1 MDFFLNFKKCDT
13 QLLFSTTLWDFKW
26 FPILRNHTVPYK
38 SSIFQDI
45 LDTPYLRFKIPN
57 KFSNMFLIHQ
67 IYKQIYEI
75 TSKRSYTKLM
85 IHKNWPPQFKGFPII
100 SATVYNLHFCGR
112 MRWDISENLHKAAL
126 NVRLLP
132 FFLISLYSSTCNLP
146 KFVSSNIYYI
156 TICISLIS

>member
-1 MDFFLNFKKCDT
+1 MTHNYCFLQHYGISND
-13 QLLFSTTLWDFKW
+13 S
-26 FPILRNHTVPYK
+26 PYYGIITVPYK

-57 KFSNMFLIHQ
+57 KSWNTFFIIKYTS
-67 IYKQIYEI
+67 K
-75 TSKRSYTKLM
+75 SKRSHTKLT

-100 SATVYNLHFCGR
+100 SAIVYYLHFCGR

>member
-1 MDFFLNFKKCDT
+1 MTHNYCFLQHYGISNDSPYCG
-13 QLLFSTTLWDFKW
+13 
-26 FPILRNHTVPYK
+26 IITVPYK

-45 LDTPYLRFKIPN
+45 LDTPYLWFKIPN
-57 KFSNMFLIHQ
+57 KFWNTFFIHQ

-75 TSKRSYTKLM
+75 TCTSKRSYTKLM
-85 IHKNWPPQFKGFPII
+85 IHKNWPPHFKGFPII
-100 SATVYNLHFCGR
+100 SAIVYYLHFCGR

>member
-1 MDFFLNFKKCDT
+1 MTHNYCFLQHYGISNDFPYCG
-13 QLLFSTTLWDFKW
+13 
-26 FPILRNHTVPYK
+26 IITVPYK
-38 SSIFQDI
+38 SSIFHDI

-57 KFSNMFLIHQ
+57 KFWNTFFIIKYTS
-67 IYKQIYEI
+67 K
-75 TSKRSYTKLM
+75 SKRSYIKLT

-100 SATVYNLHFCGR
+100 SATVYYLHFCGR